1 MLTETEG
8 TSGLMIFGQVAG
20 LEALPGNPETIGF
33 HVHQYGDTSP
43 GLDGVNCSRT
53 GGHWN
58 PTGVN
63 HGAYDAAVRHVGDM
77 KPITAGAALVNYMY
91 TDHIAS
97 LFGHDSIGGRSL
109 VIHTMGDDQGQGEPA
124 DSSKANGNAGPR
136 LACCTISFVAT
147 PEHGDD

>member
-20 LEALPGNPETIGF
+20 LEALEGSPETVGF

-58 PTGVN
+58 PTGVD
-63 HGAYDAAVRHVGDM
+63 HGSYDAAVRHVGDM
-77 KPITAGAALVNYMY
+77 KPINAGAALVNYMY

-97 LFGHDSIGGRSL
+97 MFGDDSIGGRSF
-109 VIHTMGDDQGQGEPA
+109 VIHAMGDDQGQGDNDA
-124 DSSKANGNAGPR
+124 SKANGNAGPR

-147 PEHGDD
+147 PAHDDD